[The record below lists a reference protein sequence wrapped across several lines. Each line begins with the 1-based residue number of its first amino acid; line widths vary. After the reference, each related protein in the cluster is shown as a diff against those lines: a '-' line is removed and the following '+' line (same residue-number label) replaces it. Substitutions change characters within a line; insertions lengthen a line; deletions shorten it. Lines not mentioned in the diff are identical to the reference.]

1 MLDDGVEM
9 SIPMRD
15 GIDRN
20 LAARLRKVAW
30 AVMGV
35 CAVSSVLVL
44 IGWMLEIPALRKPI
58 EDQAAVQSSIAIT
71 YLLCICSLVL
81 VKRPQPQL
89 KWAGRGLGVLV
100 ALVGTVNFIQQ
111 AFHLDFDIKLIHLF
125 ESPDVAGISFPGPMY
140 PDQALVF
147 FIMGIGLALFG
158 VMLKGKYPIDQI
170 LMGVA
175 GVISVRVI
183 IGYAFGAQLLCDA
196 LFGCI
201 RLPLIS
207 SFLSLLLC
215 LSILF
220 VEPERGF
227 LGFTCY
233 SNTVG
238 TLVRRLLILLISVP
252 AIALLCNSGVRAN
265 LYNSETSWTFIGIG
279 VVGVIIGLI
288 ASSAK
293 TLAKVESARFEAE
306 EQLKLSTN
314 MKRLADTGVAAGDGA
329 ATSAS
334 LGITGMVE
342 RKKFRQLCLTCNA
355 EFDGSYQACPV
366 DGSPLA
372 RLTEDTLEGGV
383 FADRYEIVA
392 RLGGGGMSTVYKA
405 RHMHMDKIVAIK
417 VLQTNVGNTAESIK
431 RFQLEAKATSKLE
444 HPNVISIFDFGVSE
458 DGRPYMVMEYLEGI
472 SLSDLL
478 DKKGK
483 LPVSGLKEIF
493 VPVCEGLTHA
503 HQNGIIHR
511 DLKPG
516 NIMLARTQSGGVNV
530 KIVDFGL
537 AKLVNS
543 EQKLTQTGETFGS
556 PLYMSPEQCL
566 GKQLDQRADIYSL
579 GCVLFEC
586 ITGQPPFIG
595 ASVIDTFNKHLRD
608 NPPPFPPDLRV
619 PNQVQQLIYCCLAK
633 DKNGRPAS
641 AQDLIATLS
650 L

>member
-1 MLDDGVEM
+1 MLDGGVEM

-15 GIDRN
+15 GIDRRA
-20 LAARLRKVAW
+20 AARLRKASLVGLGA
-30 AVMGV
+30 
-35 CAVSSVLVL
+35 CALASLLVL
-44 IGWMLEIPALRKPI
+44 AGWAFEIPALRRPI

-71 YLLCICSLVL
+71 FIICVISSVL
-81 VKRPQPQL
+81 VNCQKQSL
-89 KWAGRGLGVLV
+89 AWTGRGLGAFV
-100 ALVGTVNFIQQ
+100 ALIGAFNFFQQ
-111 AFHLDFDIKLIHLF
+111 LLRLDVEVKLIHLF
-125 ESPDVAGISFPGPMY
+125 HSADAAGVSFPGPMY
-140 PDQALVF
+140 ADQALVF
-147 FIMGIGLALFG
+147 IIMGFGLALYG
-158 VMLKGKYPIDQI
+158 IMIKGKYPLDQI
-170 LMGVA
+170 LMGLA
-175 GVISVRVI
+175 CLISARVI
-183 IGYAFGAQLLCDA
+183 IGYSFGAQVLCDA

-207 SFLSLLLC
+207 SFLSVCLC
-215 LSILF
+215 LAILF
-220 VEPERGF
+220 REPERGF
-227 LGFTCY
+227 IGVTSY
-233 SNTVG
+233 SNDVG
-238 TLVRRLLILLISVP
+238 TLVRRLLIFVISMP
-252 AIALLCNSGVRAN
+252 AIALLFTSGVRAGF
-265 LYNSETSWTFIGIG
+265 YNSETSWTFIGIG
-279 VVGVIIGLI
+279 AIGVIFGLI

-293 TLAKVESARFEAE
+293 TLAKVETARFEAE
-306 EQLKLSTN
+306 EQLKLSQFTN
-314 MKRLADTGVAAGDGA
+314 TQRQSETGGTVPGGGA
-329 ATSAS
+329 
-334 LGITGMVE
+334 E
-342 RKKFRQLCLTCNA
+342 RKKIRQLCLTCNA
-355 EFDGSYQACPV
+355 EFDGSYVACPV

-372 RLTEDTLEGGV
+372 RLSEDTLEGGI

-405 RHMHMDKIVAIK
+405 RHTHMDKIVAIK

-478 DKKGK
+478 DKKGR
-483 LPVSGLKEIF
+483 LPVNGLKEIF
-493 VPVCEGLTHA
+493 VPVCLGLVHA
-503 HQNGIIHR
+503 HQNGIVHR

-516 NIMLARTQSGGVNV
+516 NIMLARTAGGGVNV

-586 ITGQPPFIG
+586 LTGQPPFIG

-608 NPPPFPPDLRV
+608 APPVFPPDLKV
-619 PNQVQQLIYCCLAK
+619 PNQLQQLIYCCLAK

-641 AQDLIATLS
+641 AQELIATLS

>member
-1 MLDDGVEM
+1 MLDGVEM

-15 GIDRN
+15 GIDRS
-20 LAARLRKVAW
+20 LAARLRTAAW
-30 AVMGV
+30 ALLGLCALASVM
-35 CAVSSVLVL
+35 VLA
-44 IGWMLEIPALRKPI
+44 GWILDVQFLRKPI
-58 EDQAAVQSSIAIT
+58 EDQAAVQSSIALT
-71 YLLCICSLVL
+71 YLLCALSVVL
-81 VKRPQPQL
+81 VKRPNAQL
-89 KWAGRGLGVLV
+89 KWVGRGVGLV
-100 ALVGTVNFIQQ
+100 VAAAGLANLLQQ
-111 AFHLDFDIKLIHLF
+111 LFHLDFPIKLIHLF
-125 ESPDVAGISFPGPMY
+125 STSEAPGISFPGPMY

-147 FIMGIGLALFG
+147 IIMGIALMLFG
-158 VMLKGKYPIDQI
+158 LMVKGKYPLDQF
-170 LMGVA
+170 LMGLA
-175 GVISVRVI
+175 CLISARVI

-220 VEPERGF
+220 VEPERGVM
-227 LGFTCY
+227 GFTCY

-238 TLVRRLLILLISVP
+238 SLVRRLSIFLASVP
-252 AIALLCNSGVRAN
+252 AIALLCNSGARAGW
-265 LYNSETSWTFIGIG
+265 YNSETSWTFIGIG
-279 VVGVIIGLI
+279 VVGVIVGLI

-293 TLAKVESARFEAE
+293 TLAKVESARYEAE
-306 EQLKLSTN
+306 EQLKLSQFTN
-314 MKRLADTGVAAGDGA
+314 TKRVAENGA
-329 ATSAS
+329 VTS
-334 LGITGMVE
+334 GTIGGGGGE
-342 RKKFRQLCLTCNA
+342 RKKIRQLCLTCNA
-355 EFDGSYQACPV
+355 EFDGSYVACPV

-372 RLTEDTLEGGV
+372 RLTEDTLEGGI
-383 FADRYEIVA
+383 FADRYEIIA

-405 RHMHMDKIVAIK
+405 RHTHMDKIVAIK

-444 HPNVISIFDFGVSE
+444 HPNVISIFDFGVNE
-458 DGRPYMVMEYLEGI
+458 DGRPYMVMEYLEGV

-478 DKKGK
+478 DKKGR
-483 LPVSGLKEIF
+483 LPVNGLKDIF

-503 HQNGIIHR
+503 HQNGIVHR

-516 NIMLARTQSGGVNV
+516 NIMLARTSNGGVNV

-586 ITGQPPFIG
+586 LTGQPPFVG

-608 NPPPFPPDLRV
+608 APPPFPPDLKV

-641 AQDLIATLS
+641 ATELIATLDI
-650 L
+650 

>member
-1 MLDDGVEM
+1 MLDGVEM

-20 LAARLRKVAW
+20 IAARLRTAAW
-30 AVMGV
+30 AVLGV
-35 CAVSSVLVL
+35 CGLVSVMVLV
-44 IGWMLEIPALRKPI
+44 GWIFDIPYLRKPLA
-58 EDQAAVQSSIAIT
+58 DQAAVQSSIAIT
-71 YLLCICSLVL
+71 YLLCIVSLVL
-81 VKRPQPQL
+81 VKRPNPQL
-89 KWAGRGLGVLV
+89 KWVGRGFGLV
-100 ALVGTVNFIQQ
+100 VAAVGATNFFEQLL
-111 AFHLDFDIKLIHLF
+111 HLDLPVKLIQLF
-125 ESPDVAGISFPGPMY
+125 NTSESPGISFPGPMY

-147 FIMGIGLALFG
+147 CLMGAGLALYG
-158 VMLKGKYPIDQI
+158 LMIKGKYPFDQF
-170 LMGVA
+170 LMGLA
-175 GVISVRVI
+175 ALISARVI

-201 RLPLIS
+201 RLPLAS
-207 SFLSLLLC
+207 SFLSVTLS

-220 VEPERGF
+220 IEPQRGAMAAM
-227 LGFTCY
+227 CY
-233 SNTVG
+233 SNAVG
-238 TLVRRLLILLISVP
+238 SLVRRLSILLISVP
-252 AIALLCNSGVRAN
+252 AIALLCNSGAKAGW
-265 LYNSETSWTFIGIG
+265 YDTATSSTLIGVA
-279 VVGVIIGLI
+279 VVGVIVGLI

-293 TLAKVESARFEAE
+293 SLAKVESARYEAE
-306 EQLKLSTN
+306 EQLKLSQFTN
-314 MKRLADTGVAAGDGA
+314 TKRLQEEGA
-329 ATSAS
+329 ITSGTIS
-334 LGITGMVE
+334 GGGGGGE
-342 RKKFRQLCLTCNA
+342 RKKIRQLCLTCNA
-355 EFDGSYQACPV
+355 EFDGSHVACPV

-372 RLTEDTLEGGV
+372 RLTEDTLEGGI
-383 FADRYEIVA
+383 FADRYEIIA

-405 RHMHMDKIVAIK
+405 RHTHMDKIVAIK

-444 HPNVISIFDFGVSE
+444 HPNVISIFDFGVNE
-458 DGRPYMVMEYLEGI
+458 DGRPYMVMEYLEGV

-478 DKKGK
+478 DKKGR
-483 LPVSGLKEIF
+483 LPVNGLKEIF

-503 HQNGIIHR
+503 HQNGIVHR

-516 NIMLARTQSGGVNV
+516 NIMLAKTQNGGVNV

-586 ITGQPPFIG
+586 LTGQPPFVG

-608 NPPPFPPDLRV
+608 RCAAAVPSGSKSAESSSTIDL
-619 PNQVQQLIYCCLAK
+619 L
-633 DKNGRPAS
+633 
-641 AQDLIATLS
+641 LS
-650 L
+650 RKG